1 MRKTTECLCRSP
13 AIEQDTE
20 LLRRDLPWLC
30 FIPCPRQAP
39 PDDGDCS
46 WMEMRDTGEGKVKKK
61 NIPTRPGTQ
70 NQHEEEE
77 TKWAWTG
84 ERPSGALK
92 RALSWEGGGCVTL
105 GESPLLGLS
114 FLFYKWVW

>member
-1 MRKTTECLCRSP
+1 
-13 AIEQDTE
+13 
-20 LLRRDLPWLC
+20 
-30 FIPCPRQAP
+30 
-39 PDDGDCS
+39 
-46 WMEMRDTGEGKVKKK
+46 MEMRDTGEGKVKKK

-77 TKWAWTG
+77 MKWAWTG